1 MQTTGQPN
9 RGMNVQRTLL
19 HVAAMIGL
27 LLMLTGTSSAYYD
40 PVGGRFL
47 SPDPL
52 GHEMSM
58 DLYSYAN
65 GDPVNFC
72 DPDGRCGQNSMQAMS
87 DPLTQAYVQG
97 LKQSNIGQTHMGS
110 DGGSGLSPRE
120 EFIRQTEQQLDYWA
134 YLDNTIDPSERDNPL
149 RHDPIARFSANV
161 LRGASDALVLP
172 ALFAYP
178 FESTSRR
185 EWSTGRSITEQEAM
199 FHLLGVAATLPL
211 MIIAPEARVEAGLL
225 EGAGTRMVGAEARA
239 LGAKVEADNAKFLAQ
254 GFSEAQAEYLAQPY
268 EGMGHH
274 FLRRNWG
281 LPQTITDSS
290 FSILKP
296 SGISRGDFYELHY
309 KVDPTFYGAAFPRS
323 VGGSWNGTAIGLEKY
338 GFLGQMWYGSPTP
351 LKIMVGGAA
360 GAGGIGAYWY
370 LNNSR

>member
-1 MQTTGQPN
+1 M
-9 RGMNVQRTLL
+9 QRTLL

-97 LKQSNIGQTHMGS
+97 LMQSDSGHRGFVGEIQSNP
-110 DGGSGLSPRE
+110 LAEAVE
-120 EFIRQTEQQLDYWA
+120 ELRALDRQA
-134 YLDNTIDPSERDNPL
+134 YLDNTIDPSERDDPL

-185 EWSTGRSITEQEAM
+185 EWLTGQPITEQEAM

-211 MIIAPEARVEAGLL
+211 MIVAPEARVEAGLL
-225 EGAGTRMVGAEARA
+225 EGAGTRMVERGFVSQLERLSANTVETLPSKLYHYTSTGNVESIMQKGLGYGRPLVYTTPVGNLSPVQAQIELALSPNHGYPSALFEIDTARLQQ
-239 LGAKVEADNAKFLAQ
+239 LGIR
-254 GFSEAQAEYLAQPY
+254 PI
-268 EGMGHH
+268 M
-274 FLRRNWG
+274 RRRVMS
-281 LPQTITDSS
+281 TST
-290 FSILKP
+290 
-296 SGISRGDFYELHY
+296 
-309 KVDPTFYGAAFPRS
+309 
-323 VGGSWNGTAIGLEKY
+323 
-338 GFLGQMWYGSPTP
+338 
-351 LKIMVGGAA
+351 AA
-360 GAGGIGAYWY
+360 GGGIEIIFNQPIPPSA
-370 LNNSR
+370 LKLVPFP